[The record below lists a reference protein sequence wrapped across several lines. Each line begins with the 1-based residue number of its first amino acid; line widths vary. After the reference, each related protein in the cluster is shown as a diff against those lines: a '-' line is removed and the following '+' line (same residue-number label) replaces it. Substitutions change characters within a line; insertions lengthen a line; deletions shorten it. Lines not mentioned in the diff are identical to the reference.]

1 MHLLKHLIIF
11 SLVFAFLFF
20 NVFSAYGQ
28 QPQLASFHEVAQV
41 LVDQKFQNQTTAFI
55 GFEST
60 SPLEM
65 HVPAELDQK
74 IRNTTSV
81 TSVTITNAQDCVL
94 GVPKY
99 DSCVMVTIDDPS
111 LIESY
116 NITKIQTQAKT
127 IGDSLI
133 GDINSAFHLN
143 SEFNNVYINPKG
155 EYSNALGTSGAVSGN
170 RTISIVYTMSSS
182 KSNYLFD
189 GFTSILLPTQIKDA
203 GGFLDA
209 AKKMAGDSNSSV
221 TFAILPRG
229 DVSIYQL
236 QVSERFPIKNTVTT
250 ISPLDL
256 FGVDKLDRSSY
267 FNSGFFPLNSILQVT
282 ILSNQP
288 QAIVDH
294 GGSLVPTQERNG
306 QKIPTDLTKT
316 GWLFDPSS
324 GNQITA
330 VYLFGTDV
338 SASKNDLTL
347 TIQNG
352 TNGIENPSNS
362 SSAPPPVI
370 TPKPTNTDY
379 SPYVLIG
386 IIAAAGVAIYIFLR
400 KR

>member
-1 MHLLKHLIIF
+1 MHLLKYVIIF
-11 SLVFAFLFF
+11 SLVFSILIF
-20 NVFSAYGQ
+20 NVFSAYAQ

-55 GFEST
+55 GLEST

-65 HVPAELDQK
+65 RVPAGLDQK
-74 IRNTTSV
+74 IRSTANV
-81 TSVTITNAQDCVL
+81 TSITITNAQNCVL

-116 NITKIQTQAKT
+116 NITKIQTQSKA

-133 GDINSAFHLN
+133 NDINSAFHLN

-155 EYSNALGTSGAVSGN
+155 EFSNALGTSGAVSGN

-182 KSNYLFD
+182 KSDYLFD
-189 GFTSILLPTQIKDA
+189 GFISILLPPQIKDA
-203 GGFLDA
+203 GGFLDT
-209 AKKMAGDSNSSV
+209 AKKMSTDSNSSV

-236 QVSERFPIKNTVTT
+236 QVSERFPIKNTITT

-256 FGVDKLDRSSY
+256 FGVAKLDRSSY
-267 FNSGFFPLNSILQVT
+267 FNAGFFPLNSILQVT
-282 ILSNQP
+282 ILSDQP
-288 QAIVDH
+288 RAIVDH
-294 GGSLVPTQERNG
+294 GGNLVPIQVKNG
-306 QKIPTDLTKT
+306 QTLPSDFTKS

-330 VYLFGTDV
+330 VYLFGTTF
-338 SASKNDLTL
+338 SASKDDLTL
-347 TIQNG
+347 TIGNG
-352 TNGIENPSNS
+352 TAGIENPINS
-362 SSAPPPVI
+362 TTPTPVPQ
-370 TPKPTNTDY
+370 PKPSSMDY
-379 SPYVLIG
+379 SPYVLIR
-386 IIAAAGVAIYIFLR
+386 IVAAAGVAIYIFLR

>member
-1 MHLLKHLIIF
+1 MIIF
-11 SLVFAFLFF
+11 SLVFSILIF
-20 NVFSAYGQ
+20 NVFSAYAQ

-55 GFEST
+55 GLEST

-65 HVPAELDQK
+65 RVPAGLDQK
-74 IRNTTSV
+74 IRSTANV
-81 TSVTITNAQDCVL
+81 TSITITNAQNCVL

-116 NITKIQTQAKT
+116 NITKIQTQSKA

-133 GDINSAFHLN
+133 NDINSAFHLN

-155 EYSNALGTSGAVSGN
+155 EFSNALGTSGAVSGN

-182 KSNYLFD
+182 KSDYLFD
-189 GFTSILLPTQIKDA
+189 GFISILLPPQIKDA
-203 GGFLDA
+203 GGFLDT
-209 AKKMAGDSNSSV
+209 AKKMSTDSNSSV

-236 QVSERFPIKNTVTT
+236 QVSERFPIKNTITT

-267 FNSGFFPLNSILQVT
+267 FNAGFFPLNSILQVT
-282 ILSNQP
+282 ILSDQP
-288 QAIVDH
+288 RAIVDH
-294 GGSLVPTQERNG
+294 GGNLVPIQVKNG
-306 QKIPTDLTKT
+306 QTLPSDFTKS

-330 VYLFGTDV
+330 VYLFGTTF
-338 SASKNDLTL
+338 SASKDDLTL
-347 TIQNG
+347 TIGNG
-352 TNGIENPSNS
+352 TAGIENPINS
-362 SSAPPPVI
+362 TTPTPVPQ
-370 TPKPTNTDY
+370 PKPSSMDY

-386 IIAAAGVAIYIFLR
+386 IVAAAGVAIYIFLR

>member
-1 MHLLKHLIIF
+1 MKHIIIF
-11 SLVFAFLFF
+11 SLVFSILLF
-20 NVFSAYGQ
+20 NVFSAYAQ

-41 LVDQKFQNQTTAFI
+41 LVDQQFQNQTTAFI
-55 GFEST
+55 GLEST

-65 HVPAELDQK
+65 RVPAGLDQK
-74 IRNTTSV
+74 IRNTANV
-81 TSVTITNAQDCVL
+81 TSVTITNAQTCVE

-99 DSCVMVTIDDPS
+99 DSCIMVTINDQS
-111 LIESY
+111 LIQSY
-116 NITKIQTQAKT
+116 NITKIQTQSKV

-182 KSNYLFD
+182 KSDYLFD
-189 GFTSILLPTQIKDA
+189 GFASMLLPTQIKDA

-209 AKKMAGDSNSSV
+209 AKKMSTNSNSSV
-221 TFAILPRG
+221 TFAIIPRT

-236 QVSERFPIKNTVTT
+236 QVSERFPIKNTITT

-256 FGVDKLDRSSY
+256 FGVDNLNRSSY

-282 ILSNQP
+282 LLSNQP
-288 QAIVDH
+288 QAITGH
-294 GGSLVPTQERNG
+294 GGNLVPTQVKNG
-306 QKIPTDLTKT
+306 QKLPSDLTKA

-330 VYLFGTDV
+330 VYLFGTTT

-347 TIQNG
+347 TIGNG
-352 TNGIENPSNS
+352 TIGIENPVNS
-362 SSAPPPVI
+362 TNSTINVGPPPI
-370 TPKPTNTDY
+370 KPTNTDY

-386 IIAAAGVAIYIFLR
+386 IVAAAGVAIYIFLR

>member
-1 MHLLKHLIIF
+1 MHLLKYIIIF
-11 SLVFAFLFF
+11 SLVFSILIF
-20 NVFSAYGQ
+20 NVFSAYAQ

-55 GFEST
+55 GLEST

-65 HVPAELDQK
+65 RVPTVLDQK
-74 IRNTTSV
+74 IRNTANV
-81 TSVTITNAQDCVL
+81 TSVTITNAQTCVE

-99 DSCVMVTIDDPS
+99 DSCVVITINDQS
-111 LIESY
+111 LIQSY
-116 NITKIQTQAKT
+116 NITKIQTQSKA

-133 GDINSAFHLN
+133 NDINNAFHLD
-143 SEFNNVYINPKG
+143 SEFNNVFINPKG
-155 EYSNALGTSGAVSGN
+155 EFSNALGTSGAVSGN

-182 KSNYLFD
+182 KSDYLFD
-189 GFTSILLPTQIKDA
+189 GFTSILLPPQIKNA

-209 AKKMAGDSNSSV
+209 AAKMAGNSNSSI
-221 TFAILPRG
+221 TFAIIPRG
-229 DVSIYQL
+229 DASIYQL
-236 QVSERFPIKNTVTT
+236 QVSERFPIKNTITT

-267 FNSGFFPLNSILQVT
+267 FNAGFFPLNSILQVT

-288 QAIVDH
+288 RAIIDH
-294 GGSLVPTQERNG
+294 GGNLVPIQEKNG
-306 QKIPTDLTKT
+306 QTLPSDLTKA

-330 VYLFGTDV
+330 VYLFGTTT

-347 TIQNG
+347 TIGNG
-352 TNGIENPSNS
+352 TAGVQNPINS
-362 SSAPPPVI
+362 TAPTPIPQ
-370 TPKPTNTDY
+370 PKPSSMDY
-379 SPYVLIG
+379 SPYFLIG
-386 IIAAAGVAIYIFLR
+386 IVAAAGIAIYIFLR

>member
-1 MHLLKHLIIF
+1 MHLLKRLIIF
-11 SLVFAFLFF
+11 SLVFTILFF
-20 NVFSAYGQ
+20 NVFSAYAQ

-55 GFEST
+55 GLEST

-65 HVPAELDQK
+65 RVPAGLDEK
-74 IRNTTSV
+74 IRSTANL
-81 TSVTITNAQDCVL
+81 TSVTITNAQNCVA

-99 DSCVMVTIDDPS
+99 DSCVLVTIDDPS

-116 NITKIQTQAKT
+116 NITKIQTQSKA

-155 EYSNALGTSGAVSGN
+155 EFSNALGTSGAVSGN

-182 KSNYLFD
+182 KSDYLFD

-209 AKKMAGDSNSSV
+209 AKKMSSNSNSSI
-221 TFAILPRG
+221 TFAIIPK
-229 DVSIYQL
+229 DNVSIYQL
-236 QVSERFPIKNTVTT
+236 QTSERFPIKNTVT
-250 ISPLDL
+250 IINPLDL

-267 FNSGFFPLNSILQVT
+267 FNAGFFPLNSIIQIT

-294 GGSLVPTQERNG
+294 GGDLVPTQEKNG
-306 QKIPTDLTKT
+306 QKLPSDLTKA

-330 VYLFGTDV
+330 VYLFGTTF

-347 TIQNG
+347 TIGNG
-352 TNGIENPSNS
+352 TAWIENPIN
-362 SSAPPPVI
+362 ATTPTPI
-370 TPKPTNTDY
+370 IQPKPAGTDY

-386 IIAAAGVAIYIFLR
+386 IVAAAGIAIYIFLR